1 MAITAKELAKKL
13 NLSATAVSMAL
24 NNKPGVSTATRD
36 QVIKAAEK
44 YGYDFTR
51 LSLKNGHSGDIY
63 CIIYRAHNA
72 ILNYL
77 PIFSE
82 LTDGIEQECRN
93 QGYQLKLVQIN
104 ENRDDLQK
112 RIEDLRIANCAGIIL
127 LGTETSIH
135 VCKMFLQ
142 LSVPVVLLDSHFDSL
157 GFSSVLINNRQGAY
171 LATSLLINQ
180 CGSQPGYM
188 RSSYRIGNFE
198 ERRIGFDTA
207 LREHGMSPSN
217 SVIHEL
223 PPSIEGAL
231 SDMLESIDRDA
242 SLAKCYFA
250 DNDLIAIGAMKALKL
265 RGYRIPE
272 DVAIVGFDNI
282 SESRIVEPS
291 LTTIDIPR
299 TFMGRTAAR
308 QLIHQ
313 ITTPVPHTVKIEIST
328 KLVRRFSVRSAAG
341 GAGVK

>member
-24 NNKPGVSTATRD
+24 NNKPGVSTSTRD
-36 QVIKAAEK
+36 LVIKTAEK
-44 YGYDFTR
+44 YGYDFSR
-51 LSLKNGHSGDIY
+51 LSMKNGHPGDIY
-63 CIIYRAHNA
+63 CVIYRAHNA
-72 ILNYL
+72 ILNYM

-82 LTDGIEQECRN
+82 LTDGIEQECRQ
-93 QGYQLKLVQIN
+93 QGYQLKLIQIS
-104 ENRDDLQK
+104 EKKDDLQK
-112 RIEDLRIANCAGIIL
+112 WIEDLRIANCAGIIL
-127 LGTETSIH
+127 LGTETSVYI
-135 VCKMFLQ
+135 CKMFLQ
-142 LSVPVVLLDSHFDSL
+142 LSVPVLLLDSHFDTL
-157 GFSSVLINNRQGAY
+157 GCSSVLINNRQGAY
-171 LATSLLINQ
+171 LAANLLINQ

-198 ERRIGFDTA
+198 ERKIGFDKA
-207 LREHGMSPSN
+207 IREHGMSPSN

-231 SDMLESIDRDA
+231 SDMLEIIDRRDT
-242 SLAKCYFA
+242 LAKCYFA

-272 DVAIVGFDNI
+272 DISIVGFDNI

-299 TFMGRTAAR
+299 TFMGQTAAR
-308 QLIHQ
+308 QLIQQ

-328 KLVRRFSVRSAAG
+328 KLAKRFSVLN
-341 GAGVK
+341 KN

>member
-1 MAITAKELAKKL
+1 
-13 NLSATAVSMAL
+13 
-24 NNKPGVSTATRD
+24 
-36 QVIKAAEK
+36 
-44 YGYDFTR
+44 
-51 LSLKNGHSGDIY
+51 
-63 CIIYRAHNA
+63 
-72 ILNYL
+72 
-77 PIFSE
+77 
-82 LTDGIEQECRN
+82 
-93 QGYQLKLVQIN
+93 
-104 ENRDDLQK
+104 
-112 RIEDLRIANCAGIIL
+112 
-127 LGTETSIH
+127 
-135 VCKMFLQ
+135 MFLQ
-142 LSVPVVLLDSHFDSL
+142 LSVPVLLLDSHFDSL
-157 GFSSVLINNRQGAY
+157 GCSSVLINNRQGAY
-171 LATSLLINQ
+171 LATSLLIQQ

-231 SDMLESIDRDA
+231 SDMLEIIDRKA

-272 DVAIVGFDNI
+272 DVAIAGFDNI

-299 TFMGRTAAR
+299 TFMGQTAAR

-328 KLVRRFSVRSAAG
+328 KLVRRFSVRSAV
-341 GAGVK
+341 GAMV